1 MKIYNYNSYEEYVN
15 AQIEGNTRKIKNSYV
30 DPNSIDMLV
39 KHLHTTYN
47 LEPNMILCH
56 GTRRGLEQ
64 KYFKQSFESYGINP
78 NVIGTEISHTANQ
91 YPNTIQW
98 DFHNVKD
105 EWVGNVGLVYSNSF
119 DHSYKPIDCLDTWMS
134 CLSADGKCVLEY
146 SEVCDTKSG
155 KTDPFAA
162 SLDEYREFIEGK
174 YTINDIITNEGLED
188 MGESHNGLRHFII
201 ISNK

>member
-1 MKIYNYNSYEEYVN
+1 MKIYNYSSYEEYVN

-47 LEPNMILCH
+47 LEPNMVLCH

-64 KYFKQSFESYGINP
+64 SYFQKAFSEYNVQS
-78 NVIGTEISHTANQ
+78 NVIGTEISPTASEF
-91 YPNTIQW
+91 PNTIQW

-105 EWVGNVGLVYSNSF
+105 DWVGNVDLVYSNSF
-119 DHSYKPIDCLDTWMS
+119 DHSFKPVDCLDAWMS
-134 CLSADGKCVLEY
+134 CLTKNGKCVIEY
-146 SEVCDTKSG
+146 STECDTKSG

-162 SLDEYREFIEGK
+162 TLDEYREFIERK
-174 YTINDIITNEGLED
+174 YVIDDIITNKGLKD
-188 MGESHNGLRHFII
+188 DGLTYKGLRYFII